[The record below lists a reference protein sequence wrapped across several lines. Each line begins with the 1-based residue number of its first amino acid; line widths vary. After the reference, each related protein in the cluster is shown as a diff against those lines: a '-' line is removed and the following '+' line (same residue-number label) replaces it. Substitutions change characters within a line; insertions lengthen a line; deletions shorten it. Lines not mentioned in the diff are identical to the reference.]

1 MLAFMTKTLAS
12 VNEDLKAG
20 KTVVVT
26 VAGQNAAP
34 LQPASEEN
42 APDVHAVTTATFE
55 SAMHRIPLPA
65 AGKTRRRRSSR
76 LPGKQFF
83 PGWSKTSRCK
93 ACEILEE

>member
-26 VAGQNAAP
+26 VAGQDNAAP
-34 LQPASEEN
+34 LQAASEEN

-55 SAMHRIPLPA
+55 SAMHRIPFPLPA
-65 AGKTRRRRSSR
+65 K
-76 LPGKQFF
+76 PE
-83 PGWSKTSRCK
+83 K
-93 ACEILEE
+93 AE

>member
-26 VAGQNAAP
+26 VAGQEAAP
-34 LQPASEEN
+34 PQTTPEEN

-55 SAMHRIPLPA
+55 SSMHRIPYPLPA
-65 AGKTRRRRSSR
+65 K
-76 LPGKQFF
+76 PGN
-83 PGWSKTSRCK
+83 T
-93 ACEILEE
+93 E

>member
-26 VAGQNAAP
+26 VAGQDNTPTQAT
-34 LQPASEEN
+34 SEEN

-55 SAMHRIPLPA
+55 SAMHRIPFPLPV
-65 AGKTRRRRSSR
+65 K
-76 LPGKQFF
+76 PE
-83 PGWSKTSRCK
+83 K
-93 ACEILEE
+93 AE

>member
-26 VAGQNAAP
+26 VAGQDNAPPQA
-34 LQPASEEN
+34 ASEEN

-55 SAMHRIPLPA
+55 SAMHRMPFPLPA
-65 AGKTRRRRSSR
+65 T
-76 LPGKQFF
+76 PE
-83 PGWSKTSRCK
+83 K
-93 ACEILEE
+93 AE

>member
-26 VAGQNAAP
+26 VAGQDAAP
-34 LQPASEEN
+34 PQAASEEN

-65 AGKTRRRRSSR
+65 AGKTREGGVAGCRENSSPPPAFY
-76 LPGKQFF
+76 LSAFN
-83 PGWSKTSRCK
+83 
-93 ACEILEE
+93 AAA

>member
-26 VAGQNAAP
+26 VAGHNAAP
-34 LQPASEEN
+34 LPPDSEES

-55 SAMHRIPLPA
+55 SAMHRIPCPLPP
-65 AGKTRRRRSSR
+65 K
-76 LPGKQFF
+76 PE
-83 PGWSKTSRCK
+83 K
-93 ACEILEE
+93 AE

>member
-34 LQPASEEN
+34 RPPASEEN

-55 SAMHRIPLPA
+55 SSMHRIPCPLPV
-65 AGKTRRRRSSR
+65 K
-76 LPGKQFF
+76 PE
-83 PGWSKTSRCK
+83 K
-93 ACEILEE
+93 AE